1 MNEFLRKHAIFKW
14 TVISA
19 GGFVAVLAVALA
31 LFDWN
36 ILRAP
41 LARLISAKTG
51 FPTAIEGSLSA
62 HVWSWDPLFRVEN
75 LSIENPRWPGSRKIL
90 SVKRMTIQ
98 VSLGRLLLGNLVL
111 PSVELDS
118 PVVNLERDGAGR
130 ANWSPES
137 GSSAPANAS
146 AHVPAIRRLIITDGK
161 IHMAD
166 SVRKLKLDGTLAAD
180 ERAKTKD
187 EAAFQLRCTG
197 SLNGRPFKFHAEGGP
212 LINVDPN
219 EPYTFTVD
227 AKAADISLALQA
239 TIPKPFDLAAYQAKF
254 VLSGA
259 DLADAY
265 YLTNLALPNSS
276 NYRLQGT
283 LQHHGDIFQIDDF
296 RGSVGSSDLSGK
308 LSVTVGKVRPKLVA
322 DLTSTR
328 LNIADLAPAL
338 GSGLPV
344 KQSMTAGG
352 AARSGAANTASKV
365 QADAAAASQTGWLLP
380 DADLQVNRVR
390 GMDADVR
397 FRAQSVVST
406 KVPLRRV
413 QFHLI
418 LQDGVLDLDPLSF
431 ALPEGQMAGSVRINA
446 APAVPVS
453 DIDMRLQNIDL
464 AQFKGASAKAP
475 PLEGTMA
482 GRIKLHGTGES
493 VHKFASNADGSL
505 SIVVPHGQIR
515 AALAELMGINV
526 ARGLG
531 LLLTKNQQQS
541 ELRCGVA
548 AFQADQGHLYAK
560 TIVMDT
566 TNVLV
571 TGHGGVDLRNER
583 LDLALQGNS
592 KKFRLLHLHSPV
604 KLEGTLEH
612 PKVGI
617 DPEKTL
623 LQAGEGTVLGV
634 LLSPIAAVL
643 AFIDVGLAKNAD
655 CSALLAQAAP
665 SGSGAKP

>member
-1 MNEFLRKHAIFKW
+1 MNEFLRKHVIFKW
-14 TVISA
+14 TVISVA
-19 GGFVAVLAVALA
+19 GFVAVLVIALA

-36 ILRAP
+36 VLRAP

-51 FPTAIEGSLSA
+51 FPTSIDGNLSA
-62 HVWSWDPLFRVEN
+62 HIWSWDPLFRVED
-75 LSIENPRWPGSRKIL
+75 LSIENRQWPGRQKIL
-90 SVKRMTIQ
+90 SVKSITVQ

-111 PSVELDS
+111 PRMELDS
-118 PVVNLERDGAGR
+118 PIVNLERDGAGR

-137 GSSAPANAS
+137 SSSAPANAS
-146 AHVPAIRRLIITDGK
+146 LHIPAIRRLIIRDGK
-161 IHMAD
+161 IHMVD
-166 SVRKLKLDGTLAAD
+166 RVRKLRLDGTLAAD

-187 EAAFQLRCTG
+187 DAAFQLRCTG
-197 SLNGRPFKFHAEGGP
+197 SLNERPFSFHADGGP

-227 AKAADISLALQA
+227 ARAADISLALQA
-239 TIPKPFDLAAYQAKF
+239 SIPKPFDLAAYQAKF

-276 NYRLQGT
+276 SYRLQGT

-296 RGSVGSSDLSGK
+296 RGTVGSSDLSGK
-308 LSVTVGKVRPKLVA
+308 LSVTVGKVRPKLLA

-328 LNIADLAPAL
+328 LNIADLAPAV
-338 GSGLPV
+338 GRGLPV
-344 KQSMTAGG
+344 KQSMTA
-352 AARSGAANTASKV
+352 SGAGRSVGNTASKA

-390 GMDADVR
+390 GMDADVK
-397 FRAQSVVST
+397 FKAQSVVSA
-406 KVPLRRV
+406 KVPLRHL

-418 LQDGVLDLDPLSF
+418 LQDGVLNLDPLSF
-431 ALPEGQMAGSVRINA
+431 ALPEGQMAGTVRINA
-446 APAVPVS
+446 APAMPVS
-453 DIDMRLQNIDL
+453 DIDMRLQSIDL
-464 AQFKGASAKAP
+464 AQFKGASANAP

-493 VHKFASNADGSL
+493 VHKFASSADGSL

-592 KKFRLLHLHSPV
+592 KKFRLLHLQSPV
-604 KLEGTLEH
+604 KVEGTLEN

-617 DPEKTL
+617 DAGKTL
-623 LQAGEGTVLGV
+623 LQAGEGTVLGA
-634 LLSPIAAVL
+634 LLTPIAAVL

>member
-14 TVISA
+14 SVVSVA
-19 GGFVAVLAVALA
+19 GFIAVLAIALS

-36 ILRAP
+36 VLRAP

-51 FPTAIEGSLSA
+51 FPTSIDGNLYA
-62 HVWSWDPLFRVEN
+62 HVWSWEPLFRVED
-75 LSIENPRWPGSRKIL
+75 LSIENPQWPGRQKIL
-90 SVKRMTIQ
+90 SVKSITVQ

-111 PSVELDS
+111 PRMELDS
-118 PVVNLERDGAGR
+118 PIVNLERDGAGH

-137 GSSAPANAS
+137 GSSAPGNAS
-146 AHVPAIRRLIITDGK
+146 PHVPAIRRLIITDGK
-161 IHMAD
+161 IHMVD
-166 SVRKLKLDGTLAAD
+166 RVRKLRLDGTLAAD

-187 EAAFQLRCTG
+187 DAAFQLRCTG
-197 SLNGRPFKFHAEGGP
+197 SLNERPFRFHAQGGP

-227 AKAADISLALQA
+227 AQAADISLALQVS
-239 TIPKPFDLAAYQAKF
+239 IPKPFDLAAYQAKF

-276 NYRLQGT
+276 SYRLQGT
-283 LQHHGDIFQIDDF
+283 LQHHGDIFQVDDF

-308 LSVTVGKVRPKLVA
+308 LSVTIGKVRPKLAA

-328 LNIADLAPAL
+328 LNIADLAPAV

-352 AARSGAANTASKV
+352 AGLSAAV
-365 QADAAAASQTGWLLP
+365 AASQTGWLLP

-397 FRAQSVVST
+397 FRAQSVVSA
-406 KVPLRRV
+406 KVPLRHL

-418 LQDGVLDLDPLSF
+418 LQDGVLNLDPLSF
-431 ALPEGQMAGSVRINA
+431 ALPQGQMAGTVRINA

-464 AQFKGASAKAP
+464 AQLKGSSAKAP
-475 PLEGTMA
+475 PLEGTMD
-482 GRIKLHGTGES
+482 GRIKLHGSGGS
-493 VHKFASNADGSL
+493 VHKFASSADGSL

-548 AFQADQGHLYAK
+548 AFQAEQGHLYAR

-571 TGHGGVDLRNER
+571 TGRGGVDLRNER
-583 LDLALQGNS
+583 LDVALQGNP

-604 KLEGTLEH
+604 KLEGTLEN

-617 DPEKTL
+617 DTEKTL

-665 SGSGAKP
+665 SGPGAKPRANW

>member
-1 MNEFLRKHAIFKW
+1 MNEFLRKHVIFKW
-14 TVISA
+14 TVISVA
-19 GGFVAVLAVALA
+19 GFVAVLAIALA

-36 ILRAP
+36 VLRAP

-51 FPTAIEGSLSA
+51 FPTSIDGNLSA
-62 HVWSWDPLFRVEN
+62 HIWSWDPLFRAEG
-75 LSIENPRWPGSRKIL
+75 LSIENRQWPGRQKIL
-90 SVKRMTIQ
+90 SVKSITVQ
-98 VSLGRLLLGNLVL
+98 FSLGRLLLGNLVL
-111 PSVELDS
+111 PRIELDS
-118 PVVNLERDGAGR
+118 PIVNLERDGAGR
-130 ANWSPES
+130 ANWSPQS

-146 AHVPAIRRLIITDGK
+146 PHVPAIRRLIIRDGK
-161 IHMAD
+161 IHMVD
-166 SVRKLKLDGTLAAD
+166 RVRKLKLEGTLAAD

-197 SLNGRPFKFHAEGGP
+197 SLNERPFSFHADGGP

-239 TIPKPFDLAAYQAKF
+239 SIPKPFDLAAYQAKF

-276 NYRLQGT
+276 RYRLQGT

-308 LSVTVGKVRPKLVA
+308 LSVTVGNVRPKLVA

-328 LNIADLAPAL
+328 LNIADLAPAV

-344 KQSMTAGG
+344 KQSMTANGAGG
-352 AARSGAANTASKV
+352 SAANTASKA
-365 QADAAAASQTGWLLP
+365 QAEAAAASQTGWLLP

-397 FRAQSVVST
+397 FRAQSVVSA
-406 KVPLRRV
+406 KVPLRHL

-418 LQDGVLDLDPLSF
+418 LQDGVLHLDPLSF
-431 ALPEGQMAGSVRINA
+431 ALPEGQIAGTVRIDA
-446 APAVPVS
+446 AAAVPVS

-464 AQFKGASAKAP
+464 AQFKGSSANAP

-493 VHKFASNADGSL
+493 VHKFASSADGSL

-592 KKFRLLHLHSPV
+592 KKFRLLHLQSPIKV
-604 KLEGTLEH
+604 AGTLEN

-623 LQAGEGTVLGV
+623 LQAGEGTVLAA

>member
-1 MNEFLRKHAIFKW
+1 MNEFLRKHVIFKW
-14 TVISA
+14 TVISVA
-19 GGFVAVLAVALA
+19 GFVAVLVIALA

-36 ILRAP
+36 VLRAP

-51 FPTAIEGSLSA
+51 FPTSIDGNLSA
-62 HVWSWDPLFRVEN
+62 HIWSWDPLFRVED
-75 LSIENPRWPGSRKIL
+75 LSIENRQWPGRQKIL
-90 SVKRMTIQ
+90 SVKSITVQ

-111 PSVELDS
+111 PRMELDS
-118 PVVNLERDGAGR
+118 PIVNLERDGAGR

-137 GSSAPANAS
+137 SSSAPANAS
-146 AHVPAIRRLIITDGK
+146 PHIPAIRRLIIRDGK
-161 IHMAD
+161 IHMVD
-166 SVRKLKLDGTLAAD
+166 RVRKLRLDGTLAAD

-187 EAAFQLRCTG
+187 DAAFQLRCTG
-197 SLNGRPFKFHAEGGP
+197 SLNERPFSFHADGGP

-227 AKAADISLALQA
+227 ARAADISLALQA
-239 TIPKPFDLAAYQAKF
+239 SIPKPFDLAAYQAKF

-276 NYRLQGT
+276 SYRLQGT

-296 RGSVGSSDLSGK
+296 RGTVGSSDLSGK
-308 LSVTVGKVRPKLVA
+308 LSVTVGKVRPKLLA

-328 LNIADLAPAL
+328 LNIADLAPAV
-338 GSGLPV
+338 GRGLPV
-344 KQSMTAGG
+344 KQSMTA
-352 AARSGAANTASKV
+352 SGAGRSVGNTASKA

-390 GMDADVR
+390 GMDADVK
-397 FRAQSVVST
+397 FKAQSVVSA
-406 KVPLRRV
+406 KVPLRHL

-418 LQDGVLDLDPLSF
+418 LQDGVLNLDPLSF
-431 ALPEGQMAGSVRINA
+431 ALPEGQMAGTVRINA
-446 APAVPVS
+446 APAMPVS
-453 DIDMRLQNIDL
+453 DIDMRLQSIDL
-464 AQFKGASAKAP
+464 AQFKGASANAP

-493 VHKFASNADGSL
+493 VHKFASSADGSL

-592 KKFRLLHLHSPV
+592 KKFRLLHLQSPV
-604 KLEGTLEH
+604 KVEGTLEN

-617 DPEKTL
+617 DAGKTL
-623 LQAGEGTVLGV
+623 LQAGEGTVLGA
-634 LLSPIAAVL
+634 LLTPIAAVL

>member
-1 MNEFLRKHAIFKW
+1 MNEFLRKHVIFKW
-14 TVISA
+14 TVVSVA
-19 GGFVAVLAVALA
+19 GFVAVLAIALS

-36 ILRAP
+36 VLRAP

-51 FPTAIEGSLSA
+51 FPTSIDGNLYA
-62 HVWSWDPLFRVEN
+62 HVWSWDPLFRVED
-75 LSIENPRWPGSRKIL
+75 LSIENRQWPGRQKIL
-90 SVKRMTIQ
+90 SVKRITVQ

-111 PSVELDS
+111 PRMELDS
-118 PVVNLERDGAGR
+118 PIVNLERDGAGR

-137 GSSAPANAS
+137 RSSAPANVS
-146 AHVPAIRRLIITDGK
+146 PHVPAIRRLIIRDGK
-161 IHMAD
+161 IHMVD
-166 SVRKLKLDGTLAAD
+166 RVRKLRLDGTLAAD

-187 EAAFQLRCTG
+187 DAAFQLRCTG
-197 SLNGRPFKFHAEGGP
+197 SLNERPFRFHADGGP

-239 TIPKPFDLAAYQAKF
+239 SIPKPFDLAAYQAKF

-276 NYRLQGT
+276 SYRLQGT

-328 LNIADLAPAL
+328 LNIADLAPAV

-344 KQSMTAGG
+344 KQSMTANG
-352 AARSGAANTASKV
+352 AGRSAAADTASKA

-397 FRAQSVVST
+397 FRAQSVVSA
-406 KVPLRRV
+406 KVPLRHL

-418 LQDGVLDLDPLSF
+418 LQDGVLNLDPLSF
-431 ALPEGQMAGSVRINA
+431 ALPEGQMAGTVRINA

-464 AQFKGASAKAP
+464 AQFKGSSAKVP

-493 VHKFASNADGSL
+493 VHKFASSADGSL
-505 SIVVPHGQIR
+505 SIAVPHGQIR
-515 AALAELMGINV
+515 AALAEFMGINV

-531 LLLTKNQQQS
+531 LLLAKNQQQS

-571 TGHGGVDLRNER
+571 TGHGGVDLHNER
-583 LDLALQGNS
+583 LDLALQGNP

-604 KLEGTLEH
+604 KLEGTLEN

-623 LQAGEGTVLGV
+623 LQAGEGTVLGA